1 MPADEI
7 KCNLLENVDK
17 ALELRL
23 LHRYRM
29 TVKTNRD
36 IEHEITANDGRSDGD
51 RRDELTELRQTVLK
65 KDKNDQLLKEQL
77 EVAFQKIAESEEE
90 NAKLSRDNHQLFT
103 DAEANL
109 QNTEDEKK
117 KNKLLQERLAA
128 PAANFAGVR
137 AVLV

>member
-29 TVKTNRD
+29 TVKTNGD

-51 RRDELTELRQTVLK
+51 HRDELTELRQTVLK
-65 KDKNDQLLKEQL
+65 K
-77 EVAFQKIAESEEE
+77 
-90 NAKLSRDNHQLFT
+90 R
-103 DAEANL
+103 
-109 QNTEDEKK
+109 
-117 KNKLLQERLAA
+117 
-128 PAANFAGVR
+128 
-137 AVLV
+137 